1 MSNEEIRKKEVIK
14 LVCRQTDY
22 TEVEAEEKLKEKNY
36 NYLDVIK
43 DYMNPNRKTQVYS
56 KSLNQEIFTNI
67 RRFLDSDKNNLELQ
81 KDYYKKAKQ
90 MSYEKIIENTVNKK
104 LNEMPIENA
113 VQIKKENEKNIIDI

>member
-1 MSNEEIRKKEVIK
+1 MSNDEIRKKEVIK

-22 TEVEAEEKLKEKNY
+22 TELEAEEKLKEKNY

-43 DYMNPNRKTQVYS
+43 DYMNPNRKTSVYS

-81 KDYYKKAKQ
+81 KDYYKKARQ
-90 MSYEKIIENTVNKK
+90 MSYEKIIETKVNKK
-104 LNEMPIENA
+104 LNETQTDNNS
-113 VQIKKENEKNIIDI
+113 QIKKENEKNIIDI

>member
-1 MSNEEIRKKEVIK
+1 MSNDEIRKKEVIK

-22 TEVEAEEKLKEKNY
+22 TELEAEEKLKEKNY

-43 DYMNPNRKTQVYS
+43 DYMNPNRKTSVYS

-81 KDYYKKAKQ
+81 KDYYKKARQ
-90 MSYEKIIENTVNKK
+90 MSYEKIIETKVNKK
-104 LNEMPIENA
+104 LNETQVDNNS
-113 VQIKKENEKNIIDI
+113 QIKKENEKNIIDI

>member
-1 MSNEEIRKKEVIK
+1 MSNDEIRKKEVIK

-22 TEVEAEEKLKEKNY
+22 TELEAEEKLKEKNY

-43 DYMNPNRKTQVYS
+43 DYMNPNRKTAVYS

-90 MSYEKIIENTVNKK
+90 MSYEKIIETKVNKK
-104 LNEMPIENA
+104 LNETQTDNNS
-113 VQIKKENEKNIIDI
+113 QIKKENEKNIIDI

>member
-56 KSLNQEIFTNI
+56 KSLNQEI
-67 RRFLDSDKNNLELQ
+67 S
-81 KDYYKKAKQ
+81 
-90 MSYEKIIENTVNKK
+90 
-104 LNEMPIENA
+104 
-113 VQIKKENEKNIIDI
+113 IKGFN

>member
-81 KDYYKKAKQ
+81 KEYYKKANQ

-104 LNEMPIENA
+104 LNETPIENV
-113 VQIKKENEKNIIDI
+113 VQIKKENQKNIIDI

>member
-81 KDYYKKAKQ
+81 KEYYKKENQ

-104 LNEMPIENA
+104 LNETPIENV
-113 VQIKKENEKNIIDI
+113 VQIKKKIKKI

>member
-81 KDYYKKAKQ
+81 KEYYKKENQ

-104 LNEMPIENA
+104 LNETPIENV
-113 VQIKKENEKNIIDI
+113 VQIKKENQKNIIDI

>member
-1 MSNEEIRKKEVIK
+1 MSNDEIRKKEVIK

-22 TEVEAEEKLKEKNY
+22 TELEAEEKLKEKNY

-43 DYMNPNRKTQVYS
+43 DYMNPNRKTAVYS

-81 KDYYKKAKQ
+81 KDYYKKARQ
-90 MSYEKIIENTVNKK
+90 MSYEKIIETKVNKK
-104 LNEMPIENA
+104 LNETQTDNNP
-113 VQIKKENEKNIIDI
+113 QIKKENEKNIIDI